1 MEMPRQSS
9 RRVSQL
15 LMQYGVRPAA
25 IAGVFVYAALLW
37 TLLIQQGIS
46 YPFVFLF
53 FGAVIGSAWF
63 GGTLAGFLSVAFSTV
78 VIAYFFVP
86 PVFSMSVD
94 KKSRSY
100 LLAYVLCATA
110 ISWASSSRK
119 RAEVKILR
127 ARDELEERVQERT
140 AEIQSSHEEIVERER
155 QLRVLTE
162 AIPQQI
168 WRATADGTIEYCN
181 QHLLHYTGHIVDEMK
196 GDSFFSIIHGDD
208 RDAFRESWANAISS
222 GIQFEGEWRVRGA
235 SGEYRWFLIR
245 SIPQFSTSGLI
256 ARWYGTHIDIEKRH
270 RTEHALAVAQ
280 VELSQQSRT
289 LSMGELAASIA
300 HELNQPITAVVTHAY
315 ACRQWLAADPPNLER
330 ASSTAEKI
338 VQESTRASAVVA
350 GVRGLFQGRE
360 PTRESEDINR
370 LVRSLV
376 QLLRDEAIQRDVIV
390 RTRLDTNLPQTLCDP
405 VQIQQVLLNLAMNG
419 MDAMAEINGPRELLI
434 ASELRDS
441 REIVIRVEDCGT
453 GMSAESTASIFV
465 PFFTTKPHGAGLGLS
480 ISRSII
486 EAHDGKLWSTPRLA
500 GGTVFQFTIPVM
512 S

>member
-1 MEMPRQSS
+1 MPRQSP
-9 RRVSQL
+9 RRASQL
-15 LMQYGVRPAA
+15 LMEYGIRPSA
-25 IAGVFVYAALLW
+25 IAGIFVYSALLW

-63 GGTLAGFLSVAFSTV
+63 GGTLAGFLSVVLSTV
-78 VIAYFFVP
+78 VFAYFFVP

-100 LLAYVLCATA
+100 LVAYVLCATA
-110 ISWASSSRK
+110 ISWISSSRK
-119 RAEVKILR
+119 RAEVRILR

-140 AEIQSSHEEIVERER
+140 AEIQRSHEEIVESER
-155 QLRVLTE
+155 QLRTLTE

-168 WRATADGTIEYCN
+168 WRAGADGTMEYCN
-181 QHLLHYTGHIVDEMK
+181 QHLLDYVGRRADEMK
-196 GDSFFSIIHGDD
+196 GDQFFSVVHSDD

-222 GIQFEGEWRVRGA
+222 GVQFEGEWRIHGA
-235 SGEYRWFLIR
+235 NGQYRWFLIR
-245 SIPQFSTSGLI
+245 SVPQCFSSGLI
-256 ARWYGTHIDIEKRH
+256 ARWYGTHIDIEERH
-270 RTEHALAVAQ
+270 RAEQALALAQ

-289 LSMGELAASIA
+289 LSMGEMAASIA

-315 ACRQWLAADPPNLER
+315 ACREWLAADPPNLER
-330 ASSTAEKI
+330 ANATAEKI
-338 VQESTRASAVVA
+338 DASTRASAVVA

-360 PTRESEDINR
+360 PTRESADINR

-376 QLLRDEAIQRDVIV
+376 QLLRDEAARRDVIIH
-390 RTRLDTNLPQTLCDP
+390 TRLATSLPLTLCDP
-405 VQIQQVLLNLAMNG
+405 IQIQQVLFNLAMNA
-419 MDAMAEINGPRELLI
+419 MDAMAEISSPRELLI
-434 ASELRDS
+434 ASESTDS
-441 REIVIRVEDCGT
+441 REILIQVEDRGS
-453 GMSAESTASIFV
+453 GMDAETTARIFV

-486 EAHDGKLWSTPRLA
+486 EAHDGRLWATPRIA
-500 GGTVFQFTIPVM
+500 GGTVFQFTIPVV